1 MGIEVRDCFF
11 KIGCIILRNFNE
23 SINQGYPNGFIHLS
37 LPKIREKDLQLL
49 VIGAWLLVV
58 NLAGWQYIVNL
69 YRLRVDNIL
78 STYNLYRLTK
88 NCQPARLTT
97 RSQAPICQN
106 RKQKNRLFSRK
117 KSSRWQ
123 EENNRLLFSLTG
135 REYQGLKYFWERWAE
150 QYIPR
155 RTHKILDPIGPTP
168 HKYLFVETEF
178 SWCLKLCYYILT
190 TYIHIRCIND
200 GFSIVPC

>member
-1 MGIEVRDCFF
+1 M
-11 KIGCIILRNFNE
+11 KIT
-23 SINQGYPNGFIHLS
+23 S
-37 LPKIREKDLQLL
+37 KISL
-49 VIGAWLLVV
+49 VIYILLFWKIFDF
-58 NLAGWQYIVNL
+58 LL
-69 YRLRVDNIL
+69 
-78 STYNLYRLTK
+78 
-88 NCQPARLTT
+88 
-97 RSQAPICQN
+97 PICQN
-106 RKQKNRLFSRK
+106 KKQKIDYFLK

-135 REYQGLKYFWERWAE
+135 REDQGLKYFWERWAE

-190 TYIHIRCIND
+190 TYIHITKASSEFVQYEFLQEIIP
-200 GFSIVPC
+200 GSIQKNIIILPSLPNM